1 MQVSL
6 LSVMD
11 VAAGLRLLLAPDFD
25 QEYLRSANTGLGK
38 LSGFQHAHSYP
49 SCCCIFQCWCH
60 VHTAESFHMLKPLS
74 KKEARAIQISKS
86 NITLELLQ
94 G

>member
-11 VAAGLRLLLAPDFD
+11 VAAGLKLLLAANFD

-38 LSGFQHAHSYP
+38 LSGFQHAYSYP
-49 SCCCIFQCWCH
+49 SLNSCLLH
-60 VHTAESFHMLKPLS
+60 HSMLVTTMCK
-74 KKEARAIQISKS
+74 
-86 NITLELLQ
+86 LQ
-94 G
+94 GVSTR